1 MMNRKDFLITSLS
14 GLTLTLTNN
23 AMLQAKDNLDPEP
36 YKLEIV
42 KEFVS
47 VGHGDFA
54 RLKVLY
60 KEYPNLIY
68 SAYDWGNGDFETA
81 LEAAGHMGN
90 QEIANFLL
98 EVGARPNV
106 FVMTM
111 LGKTKWV
118 KTILEEFPALLNS
131 KGPHGFTL
139 LHHAQKGGKNAEKL
153 LQYLESKG
161 LKETQFK
168 IK

>member
-1 MMNRKDFLITSLS
+1 MNRKKFLMSSLA
-14 GLTLTLTNN
+14 GLTFSLPVHQT
-23 AMLQAKDNLDPEP
+23 LQAKNNLDAEP
-36 YKLEIV
+36 YKLEVI
-42 KEFVS
+42 KEFVIA
-47 VGHGDFA
+47 GHGN
-54 RLKVLY
+54 LILVQTML
-60 KEYPNLIY
+60 KEYPNIVY
-68 SAYDWGNGDFETA
+68 STYDWGNGDFETA
-81 LEAAGHMGN
+81 LEGAGHVGN
-90 QEIANFLL
+90 QEIANFLINS
-98 EVGARPNV
+98 GARPNL

-153 LQYLESKG
+153 LKYLESKG